1 MESHEMTENYLWML
15 VIVGGPILLAFGFA
29 YGLMTRRRRSVGE
42 QAAQR
47 QATRRLYEEPDGDQ
61 PAAGQTDQTESP
73 AVRSLKAEHAS
84 TETELEEGLE
94 DTFPASD
101 PVAATSTTK
110 SGGPSRARDA

>member
-1 MESHEMTENYLWML
+1 MESNEMTENYLWML

-47 QATRRLYEEPDGDQ
+47 QATRRLYEEPDVDQ
-61 PAAGQTDQTESP
+61 PAPSQTESP

-84 TETELEEGLE
+84 PETELEEGLE

-101 PVAATSTTK
+101 PVAVTSSTK
-110 SGGPSRARDA
+110 SGGPSRVRDA